1 MFITFCKYLSHE
13 SVYLDIFSRHEIC
26 KNTSK
31 LKLIFFLLFF
41 YRLKK
46 QLVSEEELDSFVLE
60 SKENLTK
67 AQNYNKYEI
76 IP

>member
-1 MFITFCKYLSHE
+1 MFITVQYLSHE
-13 SVYLDIFSRHEIC
+13 LVYFDYFLGMKLVKIFQ
-26 KNTSK
+26 NG
-31 LKLIFFLLFF
+31 KLIFFLLFF

-46 QLVSEEELDSFVLE
+46 QLISEEELDSFVLE

-67 AQNYNKYEI
+67 AEDYSKCEI